1 MRPTAFE
8 LLAAAALFVA
18 LTAMVVLIVVS
29 AIPPDGVPTL
39 R

>member
-1 MRPTAFE
+1 MRPSMLE
-8 LLAAAALFVA
+8 MLAAVALVVA
-18 LTAMVVLIVVS
+18 LTTMVVLIVVS

>member
-1 MRPTAFE
+1 MRPTVFE
-8 LLAAAALFVA
+8 MLAAAALVVA
-18 LTAMVVLIVVS
+18 LATMVVLIVVS